1 MIEMITAVI
10 TNFFTFK
17 GFLSTI
23 LGMLDSIE
31 EQVNEELNDELSKS
45 SLIPDTSQDNTTE
58 NFENMQEDEDEDID
72 TKANLHLEIGLL
84 EVSDKGMYDSKVL
97 CKKPEENVIS

>member
-1 MIEMITAVI
+1 MITAVT
-10 TNFFTFK
+10 TNFLTFK

-31 EQVNEELNDELSKS
+31 EQVNEELNDELSKNS
-45 SLIPDTSQDNTTE
+45 QILDTAQDNTNE
-58 NFENMQEDEDEDID
+58 NFESMQEDEDEEID

-84 EVSDKGMYDSKVL
+84 EVSDKGMIVKYYAKNL
-97 CKKPEENVIS
+97 KKL